1 MCVCNTRERCTLHR
15 TAEASAAEVNVHTEL
30 TREVIQGYWPSSGTL
45 LASWFGVVRWVAA
58 FQFLRIQR
66 EGMLQM
72 MGISSEFIRILDFNI
87 LSN

>member
-1 MCVCNTRERCTLHR
+1 MHR

-30 TREVIQGYWPSSGTL
+30 TQEVIQGYWPSSGTL
-45 LASWFGVVRWVAA
+45 LTSWVGVVRWVAG

-66 EGMLQM
+66 EGMLQI